1 MLYIEEDEFQD
12 LECPHCR
19 VILLSDEEFLE
30 HVCPEDLPEDTLLM
44 EDII

>member
-19 VILLSDEEFLE
+19 LILETDEEFMS
-30 HVCPEDLPEDTLLM
+30 HTCPEELLDEVILM
-44 EDII
+44 EDIN